1 MSDEE
6 LEQKC
11 SNVLDRMMYD
21 DRYFLHMIFK
31 AFTFRVEKITKEE
44 LKDGRNR

>member
-11 SNVLDRMMYD
+11 SEVLDRMMKD
-21 DRYFLHMIFK
+21 DKYFLHMILK
-31 AFTFRVEKITKEE
+31 AVAFRVGKLTEE
-44 LKDGRNR
+44 SQEAVTL